1 MPTRGE
7 ALEGAELQF
16 EYPQRIQYWVVAEL
30 GYQAIDINLEV
41 SPSAPS
47 LDEKCYLRPGLL
59 KKRSFNAG
67 RSSRSADSSVV
78 ASEPTEG
85 RLRRVQQK
93 GSLSPKT
100 PC

>member
-41 SPSAPS
+41 SPPS
-47 LDEKCYLRPGLL
+47 SPLPGRKVLPT
-59 KKRSFNAG
+59 
-67 RSSRSADSSVV
+67 SRSAQK
-78 ASEPTEG
+78 TF
-85 RLRRVQQK
+85 VQRWPIE
-93 GSLSPKT
+93 SIS
-100 PC
+100 